1 MKLFA
6 KCIKCKHEIIF
17 NSNHKTRVEFAM
29 YEGKTK
35 TLVCTNCDIKNS
47 LKVNDLFVKESK
59 LAFIIAGL
67 VFLIGTP
74 ILIYYLPIFILKYG
88 GLYSSLGAA
97 GLLLIPGIIY
107 SNILKEDRIRV
118 NTFNRGWTKD

>member
-1 MKLFA
+1 MKLFV
-6 KCIKCKHEIIF
+6 KCIKCKHEINF
-17 NSNHKTRVEFAM
+17 NTNHKTRVEFAM
-29 YEGKTK
+29 HEGETK
-35 TLVCTNCDIKNS
+35 ILVCANCGLKNNF
-47 LKVNDLFVKESK
+47 KVNELFAKESK

-88 GLYSSLGAA
+88 SLYSSLGAA
-97 GLLLIPGIIY
+97 GLLVIPVIIY

-118 NTFNRGWTKD
+118 NTFNRGWIKD

>member
-1 MKLFA
+1 MKLFV
-6 KCIKCKHEIIF
+6 KCIKCKHEINF

-29 YEGKTK
+29 HEGETK
-35 TLVCTNCDIKNS
+35 ILVCANCGLKNNF
-47 LKVNDLFVKESK
+47 KVNELFAKESK

-88 GLYSSLGAA
+88 SLYSSLGAA
-97 GLLLIPGIIY
+97 GLLVIPVIIY

-118 NTFNRGWTKD
+118 NTFNRGWIKD

>member
-6 KCIKCKHEIIF
+6 KCSKCKHEISF
-17 NSNHKTRVEFAM
+17 SSNHKTRVEFAM
-29 YEGKTK
+29 YEGKIK
-35 TLVCTNCDIKNS
+35 TLICDICGNKNS
-47 LKVNDLFVKESK
+47 FKVNDIFAKESK
-59 LAFIIAGL
+59 LAFIIAGI

-88 GLYSSLGAA
+88 GLYTSLGAG
-97 GLLLIPGIIY
+97 GLLLIPGFIY

-118 NTFNRGWTKD
+118 NTFNRGWT